1 MGGATKTVWDTNR
14 RNFSSFFAKSH
25 FQFFDDQQ
33 MACSVLRISRELERE
48 GVVRGAYAAFSALRP
63 AAFRADL
70 WRYMVLWSQGGFY
83 LDAKMQ
89 LLRDPREWVDL
100 DNDTLVL
107 VKDAE
112 PGGFWQGMLVARKR
126 SHAMALVI
134 KHVVQ
139 NVQRRLYP
147 RGGDLS
153 ISGPVA
159 LANALGMG
167 TVTVRGHCLWTAS
180 SWFDGSLMPAE
191 EPRLQ
196 LFNDWEHIIDA
207 RSWERVAFMNPSA
220 HKEGG
225 GGSYQADWKD
235 RKVYCNPGHRCAPGC
250 TLHRH
255 V

>member
-89 LLRDPREWVDL
+89 LLRDPRKWVNL
-100 DNDTLVL
+100 ENDTLVL

-112 PGGFWQGMLVARKR
+112 RGGFWQGVLVARKR
-126 SHAMALVI
+126 SQAMALVI
-134 KHVVQ
+134 KHVVR
-139 NVQRRLYP
+139 NVQRRFYP
-147 RGGDLS
+147 LAGDLS
-153 ISGPVA
+153 ITGPVA
-159 LANALGMG
+159 LAHALGMG
-167 TVTVRGHCLWTAS
+167 PVTGGRCHWTAS
-180 SWFDGSLMPAE
+180 RWFDPSLLPSE

-196 LFNDWEHIIDA
+196 LFNDWDHIKDA
-207 RSWERVAFMNPSA
+207 RSLESVAYMNHAA
-220 HKEGG
+220 HKQGG
-225 GGSYQADWKD
+225 GGSYSTYWNERQ
-235 RKVYCNPGHRCAPGC
+235 VYCKRGQKCMPGC
-250 TLHRH
+250 VQHTR